1 MNHKEQQGFLTVAA
15 NTPDVDYLRLA
26 YLQALN
32 IKATQ
37 KIKSFAVIV
46 DPATYELI
54 EDYHRQAFDYI
65 IETPASTTGPYG
77 LEAQAFWLTPF
88 KETIKLESDL
98 LFTISIDHWWT
109 AFRLRDVV
117 LSTGCRNYL
126 QQLSA
131 SRRYR
136 KLFDDNNLPDVYNGL
151 MYFRYSKTAA
161 DFFRCSAEI
170 FNNWPAVQNAL
181 LNCRDPEPTTDVVY
195 ALAADIVGREL
206 CTLPSVDFINFVHM
220 KPSINEYP
228 ETASFRDMYV
238 TEFDDGMIRINN
250 INQYHPIHYHEK
262 DFPTEEMY
270 DHFKSMAGIC

>member
-1 MNHKEQQGFLTVAA
+1 MNHQEQQGFLTFAA
-15 NTPDVDYLRLA
+15 NTQDVDYLRLA

-46 DPATYELI
+46 DPATYQLI

-98 LFTISIDHWWT
+98 LFTTSIDHWWT

-161 DFFRCSAEI
+161 DFFRCATEI
-170 FNNWPAVQNAL
+170 FNNWSAVQNAL

-228 ETASFRDMYV
+228 ETASFQDMYV

-262 DFPTEEMY
+262 DFPTKEMY
-270 DHFKSMAGIC
+270 DHFRSMAGIC